1 MKNND
6 FDLKNLPV
14 ECQDQSISKDDF
26 KLVNSGDVIQEQKFE
41 TKPTTFLKDCFRRFK
56 KNKSSVVA
64 AFILGFLLVMSVFIP
79 AVDRN
84 DITTPHP
91 ESTYLEPKLFNSG
104 LGFWDGTKKWKNIP
118 VDTGENGFDETDKE
132 KNWWPNPD
140 RYKSNAISKKQFS
153 DVTFT
158 NGQSK
163 YGKEGYVHFGYYYS
177 LSDNE
182 PFVEFKTRPITSRV
196 KGKKDNDTLEIKAD
210 DKIYLTSFDTYDYD
224 KLVAL
229 EGNKDGVTTPENYE
243 LAPLALYFTYE
254 AEEEIDGKMTIVTK
268 DVELLKE
275 KMVFNIGS
283 KLASKSEPAVELASI
298 IREKTIT
305 EVPEQKFEKAQFSFR
320 MTNKHNHKNTCA
332 LIRSIT
338 FDAQLSDTNFNDAI
352 EIVNFTDATECVI
365 RSINEP
371 KSSIKN
377 RAYWIS
383 TGVKNVHMS
392 KIVYCSFVYDSYEAA
407 YGVMPYYTFP
417 LSKLEE
423 YAKAKNKFIRWN
435 IDSEDNGDED
445 HPIFHLVDTVT
456 GEVLDETNFK
466 NSAKILNKDK
476 SPVKEFINIE
486 CDPETGE
493 IYVDVMLSYYQYYGY
508 KKMPRYLMGTD
519 KSGYDMLKYA
529 FVGLRTSLLL
539 GIMTFAICFS
549 FGLLYGSVSGYFGG
563 IVDLVLERVTDILSG
578 VPWVVVMTLVIIK
591 AQSASF
597 GVLLLALCLT
607 GWIGTAYTAR
617 TQFYRFRGREYVL
630 ASRTLGAS
638 DARLIAKHILPNAMG
653 TIITGAVLM
662 IPGVIFSEA
671 TLSYLGLLRT
681 IDGVIS
687 LGVTLSNNQAEL
699 TTNSYLLIF
708 PAIIIALL
716 MISFNL
722 FGNGLRDA
730 VNPSL
735 KGEDE

>member
-6 FDLKNLPV
+6 FDIKNLPV
-14 ECQDQSISKDDF
+14 ECNDPSIKKEDF
-26 KLVNSGDVIQEQKFE
+26 ELIDSESMIHEQKFE
-41 TKPTTFLKDCFRRFK
+41 TKPTTFLKDCFKRFK

-64 AFILGFLLVMSVFIP
+64 AIILGLLLVLSVFIP

-84 DITTPHP
+84 DIKTPHP

-104 LGFWDGTKKWKNIP
+104 FGFWDGTKKWKNIP
-118 VDTGENGFDETDKE
+118 VDTGANGFNETDKQT
-132 KNWWPNPD
+132 NWWPNPE
-140 RYKSNAISKKQFS
+140 RFKANAISKKQFS
-153 DVTFT
+153 DVTYT
-158 NGQSK
+158 SGESK

-177 LSDNE
+177 LADNE
-182 PFVEFKTRPITSRV
+182 EFVEFRTRPVTARE
-196 KGKKDNDTLEIKAD
+196 KGKKDDDTLELKAT
-210 DKIYLTSFDTYDYD
+210 DKIYLTSFDTYDYA
-224 KLVAL
+224 KLVEL
-229 EGNKDGVTTPENYE
+229 EGNKEGVKTPDNYE
-243 LAPLALYFTYE
+243 LAPLSLYFTYE
-254 AEEEIDGKMTIVTK
+254 VEEEVDGKMAIVTK
-268 DVELLKE
+268 DVKLLDE
-275 KMVFNIGS
+275 KMTFNIGS
-283 KLASKSEPAVELASI
+283 KLTSKSEPAVELASI
-298 IREKTIT
+298 IREATLT
-305 EVPEQKFEKAQFSFR
+305 EVPTQKFEKATFSVR
-320 MTNKHNHKNTCA
+320 MYNQKNHKNTCA
-332 LIRSIT
+332 LIRSIE
-338 FDAQLSDTNFNDAI
+338 FDSQLSNEKFNEALELANFN
-352 EIVNFTDATECVI
+352 DATECVL

-377 RAYWIS
+377 RSYWIS

-407 YGVMPYYTFP
+407 YGTMPYYTFP
-417 LSKLEE
+417 ISKLEE
-423 YAKAKNKFIRWN
+423 YAKPKNKFLKWN
-435 IDSEDNGDED
+435 IDSEDDGDED
-445 HPIFHLVDTVT
+445 HPTFHLVDTTT
-456 GEVLDETNFK
+456 GEVLDEAT
-466 NSAKILNKDK
+466 AIERVKILNKEK
-476 SPVKEFINIE
+476 SPVKSVIRIE
-486 CDPETGE
+486 LDTETGE
-493 IYVDVMLSYYQYYGY
+493 IYVDVNLSYYQYYGF
-508 KKMPRYLMGTD
+508 KRMPRFLMGTD

-563 IVDLVLERVTDILSG
+563 VVDLVLERITDILSG

-662 IPGVIFSEA
+662 IPSVIFSEA